1 MIPPKILVV
10 DDEPDL
16 EILMKQNFRRKIR
29 AGELEFVFAQNGF
42 QALDRLKEHLDVS
55 MVLSDINMPEM
66 DGLTLL
72 DSVSEK
78 YPMIRT
84 VIVSAY
90 GDMKNL
96 RTAMNNG
103 AFDFVNKPIDFTDLE
118 ATVTKTLNEIKNLK
132 NAEQNRLKLQSVQR
146 ELQIGQTIQ
155 KSFLPSFIPKAE
167 GWEIAK
173 IFTPAK
179 EVAGDF
185 FDVYELPTPNKI
197 GFVVAD
203 VCGKGVGPALFMTLI
218 RSLMRAF
225 GEFGSFTEKE
235 AEKTITLTHNYVI
248 RNHESANMFATVF
261 IGTVDTKTGKIE
273 YVNCG
278 HNPPYVIRNNKII
291 AELDIT
297 DPVVGLFPNDE
308 FHTNEIT
315 LEPGDSLFLFTD
327 GVTDII
333 NPRNELFGD
342 ERLRSFLEKDITS
355 AEDTLKQLNAA
366 LYEHM
371 QTADQFDD
379 ITMLMLKRNN

>member
-1 MIPPKILVV
+1 MPPKILVV

-16 EILMKQNFRRKIR
+16 EVLMRQNFRRKIR
-29 AGELEFVFAQNGF
+29 ANEIEFVFAQNGHL
-42 QALDRLKEHLDVS
+42 ALERLKEHPDVT

-72 DSVSEK
+72 DNVTSK

-84 VIVSAY
+84 VMVSAY

-118 ATVTKTLNEIKNLK
+118 ATVQKTLNEIESLK
-132 NAEQNRLKLQSVQR
+132 KAESNRLKLQSVQR

-155 KSFLPSFIPKAE
+155 KSFLPTYIPQRD
-167 GWEIAK
+167 GWQIAK
-173 IFTPAK
+173 VFTPAK

-185 FDVYELPTPNKI
+185 FDVYELPSPEKI

-225 GEFGSFTEKE
+225 GEFGSFTQKE
-235 AEKTITLTHNYVI
+235 AEHTISLTHNYVI
-248 RNHESANMFATVF
+248 KNHEAANMFATVF
-261 IGTVDTKTGKIE
+261 IGTLNTETGKVE

-278 HNPPYVIRNNKII
+278 HNPPYVLRDNKII
-291 AELDIT
+291 AELEKT

-315 LEPGDSLFLFTD
+315 LEKGDSLFLFTD

-333 NPRNELFGD
+333 NPESELYGED
-342 ERLRSFLEKDITS
+342 RLKLFLEKDIVT
-355 AEDTLKQLNAA
+355 AEDTLAELNKE
-366 LYEHM
+366 LYAHM
-371 QTADQFDD
+371 KTADQFDD
-379 ITMLMLKRNN
+379 ITMMLIKRDK